1 MATHDTEEIKWR
13 LDILPQETR
22 EALDYFSERKWLA
35 EDGWYLAG
43 GTALALRAGHRRS
56 VDLDFFTT
64 KKSFN
69 TGIFITRLAEDS
81 DWKTTSEEDG
91 TVSGE
96 YKGAKISFIANPL
109 FIPGGN
115 APTYGQITVLPPTD
129 IAVMKVL
136 AISHRG
142 RKRDFFDLYW
152 CAQNVELLE
161 DIVSRV
167 PVQYPTALENMHHIL
182 KGLVYFEDA
191 EEDPEPEIYFK
202 TSWENIKSFFMR
214 EVPRITKHI
223 VE

>member
-1 MATHDTEEIKWR
+1 MATNDSAEVTWR

-22 EALDYFSERKWLA
+22 RALDYFREREWLA
-35 EDGWYLAG
+35 KDGWYLAG

-69 TGIFITRLAEDS
+69 TGTFIARLAEDS
-81 DWKTTSEEDG
+81 DWKTTSEEES
-91 TVSGE
+91 TVYGE
-96 YKGAKISFIANPL
+96 YKGAKVSFIANPL
-109 FIPGGN
+109 FIPSGR
-115 APTYGQITVLPPTD
+115 APVYGYITVLPPID

-136 AISHRG
+136 AIARRG

-152 CAQNVELLE
+152 CAQNVEPLQA
-161 DIVSRV
+161 IVART
-167 PVQYPTALENMHHIL
+167 PVQYPTASDNMHHIL

-202 TSWENIKSFFMR
+202 ASWKDIKSFFIR
-214 EVPRITKHI
+214 EAPNVAKRILG
-223 VE
+223 